1 MKQFIGVGIGNNSS
15 GSSNNNNNNNN
26 RSIFSELFKE
36 LASIQ

>member
-15 GSSNNNNNNNN
+15 GSSNNNNNNN

>member
-15 GSSNNNNNNNN
+15 GSSNNNNNN